1 MSNLMSQARTRV
13 PRLAEAATVRA
24 RLSLVPAGTTTAR
37 RTPFVVLIFAL
48 LAGGVVG
55 LLMFN
60 TSMQQASF
68 HATALQQEADALTAQ
83 QQQLSMQLDQLR
95 DPQRLAHAARRLG
108 MVVPPDPAFVRLTDG
123 KVLGTPTVATPAD
136 AVHIMSFPAPKPRLL
151 APPVKIVRVPAS
163 TRAPSTT
170 TARTTRSSHGSAS
183 AKAGTSQDRKSTSST
198 RSSGGGR

>member
-123 KVLGTPTVATPAD
+123 RVLGTPTVATPND
-136 AVHIMSFPAPKPRLL
+136 AVHIMGFPTPKPRLL
-151 APPVKIVRVPAS
+151 APPVRIVHVPA
-163 TRAPSTT
+163 TT
-170 TARTTRSSHGSAS
+170 AQSARTARTTQSSNGSAS
-183 AKAGTSQDRKSTSST
+183 TKVGASRDRKSTNST